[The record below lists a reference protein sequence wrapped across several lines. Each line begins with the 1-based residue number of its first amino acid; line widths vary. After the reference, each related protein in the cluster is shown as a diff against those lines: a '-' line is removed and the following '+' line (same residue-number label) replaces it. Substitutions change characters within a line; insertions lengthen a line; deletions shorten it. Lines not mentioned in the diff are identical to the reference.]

1 MNQIDYMSRMPIFI
15 TDAIK
20 KYVRNRTH
28 KKKRIDKKWE
38 KQYGYKSV
46 TDDAKCIMFSGTI
59 YMSQKCYERIK
70 NQIGE

>member
-1 MNQIDYMSRMPIFI
+1 MSGMPIFI

-20 KYVRNRTH
+20 KDVRNRTH

-38 KQYGYKSV
+38 KRYGYKSV
-46 TDDAKCIMFSGTI
+46 TDDAKCIMFSGRI